1 MVILSSLIGQV
12 FWVRFLQS
20 VIIVIAKGENQYL
33 ESEKDVMCEAD

>member
-20 VIIVIAKGENQYL
+20 VIIAKGENQYL